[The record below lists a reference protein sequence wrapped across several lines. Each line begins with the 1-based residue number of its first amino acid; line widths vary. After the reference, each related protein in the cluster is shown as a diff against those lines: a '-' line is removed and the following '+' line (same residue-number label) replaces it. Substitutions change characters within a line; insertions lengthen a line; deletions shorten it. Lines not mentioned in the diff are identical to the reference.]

1 MAIEKQ
7 AIPQPLQPEQEI
19 ELEIVQ
25 PEIPEDTEVTINP
38 DGSVSIGEVE
48 ETGNVG
54 KFGENLAEVID
65 DKELNSIAPVSYTHL
80 TLPTKA

>member
-25 PEIPEDTEVTINP
+25 PEIPEDTEVTTI
-38 DGSVSIGEVE
+38 
-48 ETGNVG
+48 
-54 KFGENLAEVID
+54 
-65 DKELNSIAPVSYTHL
+65 L
-80 TLPTKA
+80 TVVLVLVKSKKQVT